1 MAIKAKIRSIYST
14 ALTKLLLDSG
24 HRVVEPSVKIRRR
37 FSLEPCDEA
46 HDVLLMDRDDFQGLD
61 IYGEA
66 ESICRLLDCIRK
78 HLLDAVLVE
87 LDQDDSDDGLMSARM
102 ELPGA
107 SKEALDHLRCAVT
120 PTLLRHH
127 RLRIVDSTAL
137 ERAEGTLSQ
146 HPDKKGELE
155 KDLFLQAIFAPLE
168 KAGVVR
174 VEHVR
179 PSGKSMRPREGVLV
193 NATPESILFRR
204 SFSKGG
210 TYDGLDVPIQAGD
223 YGLTTI
229 REGAWFV
236 KHAYYTKDDK
246 LIGEYYNVNTPVELY
261 PYGARYLDLEVD
273 VVKKAGRRPRL
284 LDREK
289 LALLSRRGAIGS
301 ALESKAM
308 AVAGELMQTLTG

>member
-1 MAIKAKIRSIYST
+1 MAIRAKIRSIYST

-24 HRVVEPSVKIRRR
+24 NRVIDPSVKIRER
-37 FSLEPCDEA
+37 FALEPSNEPYDI
-46 HDVLLMDRDDFQGLD
+46 LLIDRDDFQGLD
-61 IYGEA
+61 IYGQA
-66 ESICRLLDCIRK
+66 EHICGFLNILREQLLDV
-78 HLLDAVLVE
+78 VLIE
-87 LDQDDSDDGLMSARM
+87 LDQDESEDGLMSARM

-107 SKEALDHLRCAVT
+107 SKEKLDQLRYAVT
-120 PTLLRHH
+120 PTLPRHH

-137 ERAEGTLSQ
+137 ERAEG
-146 HPDKKGELE
+146 
-155 KDLFLQAIFAPLE
+155 DLFRHPEKKDELAKNLFFQSIFHPLE

-193 NATPESILFRR
+193 NATPDTILFRR
-204 SFSKGG
+204 SFSSGG
-210 TYDGLDVPIQAGD
+210 HYDGLEVPIQSGD

-229 REGAWFV
+229 REGAWFIR
-236 KHAYYTKDDK
+236 HAYYNKDDR

-261 PYGARYLDLEVD
+261 PFGARYMDLEVD
-273 VVKKAGRRPRL
+273 VVRKADEKPRL

-301 ALESKAM
+301 ALESKTM
-308 AVAGELMQTLTG
+308 AVAGELMRTLSQ